1 MMNPAYMTRLVH
13 EMAETEHGVRGH
25 ITSLTPIRRESIADP
40 WETEA
45 LQTFDG
51 GQTEVSSVETLDSW
65 AYMRLMRP
73 LVTEQG
79 CLKCHAK
86 QGYQVGDVRG
96 GISVSIPMEPFW
108 AVGRRY
114 KATIS
119 LGHGLVWLLGVA
131 GIVLGGRRLRASRDL
146 IEVKNSQLTERSQQ
160 LQEAY
165 DQLDHEF
172 QAVRDVQIS
181 LLPAP
186 APEIPGFEGATHYR
200 PATRA
205 GGDYFDFF
213 RLPEDQWGVLVADVS
228 GHGAPAAVVMA
239 MTHAILHT
247 TSQKVPAEHIVGY
260 LNDALSK
267 IIESGQFVTC
277 CYGVLDP
284 GTRCFTFTSAGH
296 NPPLHYD
303 VSSRRVHVCDSDS
316 GLPLGIS
323 EGTEYSASSVELKP
337 GSVLLLY
344 TDGIT
349 EAFNEQDEEF
359 GIARLTT
366 VVEKEGPHGAAQ
378 VRDAI
383 LAALD
388 EHRGSV
394 DFVDDT
400 TLVVLRVV

>member
-1 MMNPAYMTRLVH
+1 
-13 EMAETEHGVRGH
+13 
-25 ITSLTPIRRESIADP
+25 
-40 WETEA
+40 
-45 LQTFDG
+45 
-51 GQTEVSSVETLDSW
+51 
-65 AYMRLMRP
+65 
-73 LVTEQG
+73 
-79 CLKCHAK
+79 
-86 QGYQVGDVRG
+86 
-96 GISVSIPMEPFW
+96 MEPFW

-165 DQLDHEF
+165 DQLDREF

-284 GTRCFTFTSAGH
+284 GTRRFTFASAGH
-296 NPPLHYD
+296 HPPLHYD
-303 VSSRRVHVCDSDS
+303 FSSRRVHVCDSEN
-316 GLPLGIS
+316 GLPLGIAD
-323 EGTEYSASSVELKP
+323 GMEYSASSVELKP
-337 GSVLLLY
+337 GSVLVLY

-349 EAFNEQDEEF
+349 EAFDEQNKQF
-359 GIARLTT
+359 GITRLTT
-366 VVEKEGPHGAAQ
+366 IVEKEGPHGAAQ

-394 DFVDDT
+394 DLADDT